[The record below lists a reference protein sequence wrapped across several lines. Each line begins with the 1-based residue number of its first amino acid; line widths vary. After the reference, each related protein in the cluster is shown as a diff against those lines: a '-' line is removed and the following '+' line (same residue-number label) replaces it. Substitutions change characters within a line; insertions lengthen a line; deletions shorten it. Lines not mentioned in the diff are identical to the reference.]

1 MAISWLINIE
11 HIHISHNK
19 YTQNNRNERK
29 IRFEELQR
37 VKGCVYRVDWGGV
50 RVWGGYIFIDI
61 VSLVANYNYVLNYY
75 Y

>member
-37 VKGCVYRVDWGGV
+37 VKGRVYRVGWGRCV
-50 RVWGGYIFIDI
+50 GGYIFIDI

>member
-37 VKGCVYRVDWGGV
+37 VKGCVYRVGW
-50 RVWGGYIFIDI
+50 GYIFIDI